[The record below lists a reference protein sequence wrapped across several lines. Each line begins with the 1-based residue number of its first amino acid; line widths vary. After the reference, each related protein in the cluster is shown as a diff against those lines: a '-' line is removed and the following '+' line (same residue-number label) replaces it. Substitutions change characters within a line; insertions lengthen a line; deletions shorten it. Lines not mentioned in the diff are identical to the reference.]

1 MTIIRNWLE
10 GSGPSQGWDDPR
22 VTWPISKSS
31 MSWISTR
38 KVFFFNPMCIL
49 HIYQIKPTTLRC
61 WTPPAMTREFR
72 SQFFFLEKK
81 NKKHE
86 QSDSESDSCVLH
98 GTGQFKWDQVNL
110 NGIGSISL
118 GQVNFNKCL
127 ENIEEKCLGCG
138 GWSTVSEAPWQVSFF
153 L

>member
-1 MTIIRNWLE
+1 
-10 GSGPSQGWDDPR
+10 
-22 VTWPISKSS
+22 
-31 MSWISTR
+31 MS
-38 KVFFFNPMCIL
+38 VFLFG
-49 HIYQIKPTTLRC
+49 
-61 WTPPAMTREFR
+61 E
-72 SQFFFLEKK
+72 K

-127 ENIEEKCLGCG
+127 ENIEEKYL
-138 GWSTVSEAPWQVSFF
+138 
-153 L
+153 

>member
-1 MTIIRNWLE
+1 
-10 GSGPSQGWDDPR
+10 
-22 VTWPISKSS
+22 
-31 MSWISTR
+31 
-38 KVFFFNPMCIL
+38 
-49 HIYQIKPTTLRC
+49 
-61 WTPPAMTREFR
+61 MTREFR

-81 NKKHE
+81 KIKHE

-127 ENIEEKCLGCG
+127 ENTEDKCLRCG
-138 GWSTVSEAPWQVSFF
+138 GWSTVSEAP
-153 L
+153 